1 MKTRHSRSIH
11 YSLIALAMLSTIM
24 GCILVSPTK
33 LITINIQEDQVNRI
47 IKESSGKIQG
57 EGWTFIVQNVDM
69 QDGFMRVYGDYQPE
83 GKSSVAGSLDVNVSA
98 APPPAATLIKPEIT
112 AVDIEGL
119 SLNDAHIQRLNQE
132 IENGL
137 SESAIE
143 GRQSVTF
150 DDIKVT
156 DTALQVRI
164 RFLP

>member
-1 MKTRHSRSIH
+1 MKTRQSRNLK
-11 YSLIALAMLSTIM
+11 YSMIALAILSGIM

-33 LITINIQEDQVNRI
+33 LITINIKEDQVNRI

-57 EGWTFIVQNVDM
+57 EGWTFVVQNVDM
-69 QDGFMRVYGDYQPE
+69 QDGFMRVFGDYQPE
-83 GKSSVAGSLDVNVSA
+83 GKSSVAGSLDVTVSA
-98 APPPAATLIKPEIT
+98 EGGAMKVEVT

-119 SLNDAHIQRLNQE
+119 SLSDARIQRLNQE
-132 IENGL
+132 IQKGL
-137 SESAIE
+137 SASAIE

-156 DTALQVRI
+156 DTTLQLRI